1 VGRRSVVVL
10 HGATFANRSAIV
22 LPQYAGLGRP
32 GTLGMRCCPGEY
44 LVAMSD
50 LWQLASEASG
60 RFGAQALDYDRYRP
74 RYPEGVFD
82 DILRVTDTSEG
93 AEVIEIGAG
102 TGIATEP
109 FARRGLSITAIEPS
123 PEMATLAQ
131 AKLSGRGSVF
141 VGRFEDYTTP
151 GPVQLVAS
159 FNAWHWVD
167 PAVVVDRVA
176 ELLTPGGS
184 LALVWTEVV
193 SWGEEPF
200 EERLA
205 QISGYQWVKR
215 MDHVDGSMRPI
226 RSDPRFEDH
235 LVLHHVFERTLDA
248 STLVAVTK
256 TYGGQRTNEQY
267 EALARVV
274 NDEFGGSITKVEDAA
289 VYIWRRR

>member
-1 VGRRSVVVL
+1 
-10 HGATFANRSAIV
+10 
-22 LPQYAGLGRP
+22 
-32 GTLGMRCCPGEY
+32 MRCCPREY
-44 LVAMSD
+44 LLAMSD

-60 RFGAQALDYDRYRP
+60 TFGAQALDYDRYRP

-82 DILRVTDTSEG
+82 DILRVTDTSQG

-109 FARRGLSITAIEPS
+109 LARRGLSVTAIEPS
-123 PEMATLAQ
+123 PEMARLAQ

-141 VGRFEDYTTP
+141 VGRFEDYSTP
-151 GPVQLVAS
+151 SPVQLVAS

-167 PAVVVDRVA
+167 PAVAVDRVA

-193 SWGEEPF
+193 SWGQEPF

-205 QISGYQWVKR
+205 HISGYPWVKR
-215 MDHVDGSMRPI
+215 MDHVDGSIRPI

-248 STLVAVTK
+248 STFVAVTK
-256 TYGGQRTNEQY
+256 TYGGQRSDEEY
-267 EALARVV
+267 EAMARVV
-274 NDEFGGSITKVEDAA
+274 NDEFGGSVTKIEDAA
-289 VYIWRRR
+289 LYIWRRP